1 MRWGAGAS
9 AWRLPA
15 EAFLV
20 FPGWIPLAICA
31 AAGYDRIV
39 WIFQTPASRWARPA
53 PGRRK
58 DGFSME
64 QLRQKKGFIIDM
76 DGVIYHG
83 NRLLPGAKEFVEWL
97 YRENKQFLFL
107 TNSSRRTPVELQKK
121 LGWMGLDV
129 DESHFYTSAQATAS
143 FIASQYPEASA
154 YAVGEHGLLNAL
166 YDAGIT
172 VNEID
177 PDYVIIGEADNYN
190 YDSII
195 KAVHFV
201 NQGAKLIGTNFDLTG
216 PKGDGIAP
224 ACRALVAP
232 IELVTGK
239 SAYFIGKPN
248 PLMMRTGLKLLGV
261 HSEETA
267 IIGDRMDTDIV
278 AGIETG
284 LDTAL
289 VLTGV
294 TSRET
299 IGDFPYR
306 PRLVLQNV
314 GEIVG

>member
-1 MRWGAGAS
+1 
-9 AWRLPA
+9 
-15 EAFLV
+15 
-20 FPGWIPLAICA
+20 
-31 AAGYDRIV
+31 
-39 WIFQTPASRWARPA
+39 
-53 PGRRK
+53 
-58 DGFSME
+58 ME

-239 SAYFIGKPN
+239 NAYFIGKPN
-248 PLMMRTGLKLLGV
+248 PLMMRTAPGRPLRGNR
-261 HSEETA
+261 HYRRPY
-267 IIGDRMDTDIV
+267 GYRYC
-278 AGIETG
+278 
-284 LDTAL
+284 
-289 VLTGV
+289 
-294 TSRET
+294 SRYRN
-299 IGDFPYR
+299 GPGYR
-306 PRLVLQNV
+306 PGAHRRYQPRDHRGLPLPPPSGAPERGGDCWLSPAPKNQRNL
-314 GEIVG
+314 EKTCKPCDRFHKNNFRH